1 MYVLI
6 LPLIKGKNMAIHNA
20 SSASGFKNNGGT
32 ALKAGVPYSGNAST
46 VKTFSNDR
54 RADNYPF
61 GSTLVNYAHLTSIDS
76 NPLIPSPW
84 SSARSLV
91 KRSTRVLK
99 GQPNNNLLTSGTY
112 APELRSS
119 IHPINSY
126 RTSLQSTAYR
136 DNQFNIYLGKFTAG
150 YPDNQIDDFGFD
162 MASMPTRDN
171 PGNLVFKNYRNISI
185 VPYQSKTG

>member
-1 MYVLI
+1 
-6 LPLIKGKNMAIHNA
+6 MAIHNA
-20 SSASGFKNNGGT
+20 SNVSGFKNNGGT

-46 VKTFSNDR
+46 VKTFSNNR

-61 GSTLVNYAHLTSIDS
+61 GSTLVNYAHLTPIDTD
-76 NPLIPSPW
+76 PTIHCPW
-84 SSARSLV
+84 SSARPLV

-99 GQPNNNLLTSGTY
+99 GKSSNSLLTSGTY
-112 APELRSS
+112 APELRSA

-126 RTSLQSTAYR
+126 RTSLQNTAYR
-136 DNQFNIYLGKFTAG
+136 DNQFNIYLGQFISG
-150 YPDNQIDDFGFD
+150 YPDNQIDDFGVD
-162 MASMPTRDN
+162 EASIPTREN

>member
-1 MYVLI
+1 
-6 LPLIKGKNMAIHNA
+6 MAIHNA
-20 SSASGFKNNGGT
+20 SNTPGFKNNGGI
-32 ALKAGVPYSGNAST
+32 ALKAGVPYSNNVSAM
-46 VKTFSNDR
+46 KTFSNNR
-54 RADNYPF
+54 RAENYPF

-76 NPLIPSPW
+76 NPLVPSPW
-84 SSARSLV
+84 SSSRSLV

-126 RTSLQSTAYR
+126 RTSLQNTAYR
-136 DNQFNIYLGKFTAG
+136 DNQFNIYLGKFVTG

-162 MASMPTRDN
+162 MASMPTRQN
-171 PGNLVFKNYRNISI
+171 PGNLVFKNHNNLSI

>member
-76 NPLIPSPW
+76 NPLIPSP
-84 SSARSLV
+84 SKYECKKISLC
-91 KRSTRVLK
+91 SGIT
-99 GQPNNNLLTSGTY
+99 LL
-112 APELRSS
+112 LCK
-119 IHPINSY
+119 
-126 RTSLQSTAYR
+126 
-136 DNQFNIYLGKFTAG
+136 QFN
-150 YPDNQIDDFGFD
+150 
-162 MASMPTRDN
+162 
-171 PGNLVFKNYRNISI
+171 
-185 VPYQSKTG
+185 